1 MAIWTVT
8 TTRSHQTSPSRTRHS
23 WSRRS
28 TPRNSATGRDV
39 YVQARAGHAQATMT
53 ERYVHAARVALPAAA
68 ERAEARLSAGVADAS
83 RLGST
88 ETASM
93 EVRQ

>member
-1 MAIWTVT
+1 MAIWPVT

-53 ERYVHAARVALPAAA
+53 ERYVHAARVALPA